1 MCKRHFTLA
10 LRHQPLQTLMP
21 SLSKTFS
28 FMRGNILVLSIS
40 GALGMFSRSMAF
52 PYTPLF
58 ILSLGGQPADIGLI
72 YALSPL
78 GGLFVFPIAGYLADH
93 TSRAKLIAFTG
104 YFASTAILLIVFAQ
118 SWHWIALAR
127 LIQGFAVLQNPAS
140 SAIIADSLPPESRGR
155 GMATM
160 MTLSGTLAIFA
171 PYVAG
176 LLLDHYGVNF
186 GVRILYATMAIS
198 YAIGATINLIFIKET
213 TEPQDT
219 TIKMSRISQ
228 NFKQAYFD
236 IPELL
241 RKFPR
246 TLKAIAVVVILGFV
260 ANGILSPYWV
270 VYAKNHIGLSN
281 AEWGFILFIEAAL
294 GNLIRIPA
302 GFLSDRHGRTPFI
315 FISLL
320 MCGIVIPLFLFSS
333 TLAHVIII
341 RCLIAIAMAFFS
353 PACGALLADTVPRNI
368 RGRTMAAIGR
378 GSVRLGAA
386 SGGTGGPGIGFLTIL
401 PLFFASLAGGYLYE
415 WHIASPF
422 AVVLGVSLLA
432 LIITAIFVRDP
443 KQAEI

>member
-1 MCKRHFTLA
+1 
-10 LRHQPLQTLMP
+10 
-21 SLSKTFS
+21 
-28 FMRGNILVLSIS
+28 MRGNILVLSIS

-58 ILSLGGQPADIGLI
+58 ILALGGQPAEIGII

-78 GGLFVFPIAGYLADH
+78 GGLLVFPIAGYLADH

-104 YFASTAILLIVFAQ
+104 YFTSTVILLIVFAK

-140 SAIIADSLPPESRGR
+140 SAIIADSLPPENRGR

-176 LLLDHYGVNF
+176 LLLDHYGVDT
-186 GVRILYATMAIS
+186 GVRILYATMALS
-198 YAIGATINLIFIKET
+198 YAVGATINLIFIKET
-213 TEPQDT
+213 NEPKEKDIQV
-219 TIKMSRISQ
+219 SRLSQ
-228 NFKQAYFD
+228 NFKQAYLD

-246 TLKAIAVVVILGFV
+246 TLKALAAIVILGFV

-294 GNLIRIPA
+294 GNVVRIPA

-315 FISLL
+315 FFSLL
-320 MCGIVIPLFLFSS
+320 LCGAVIPFFVFSN
-333 TLAHVIII
+333 TLAHVMAI
-341 RCLIAIAMAFFS
+341 RCVIAVAMAFFS
-353 PACGALLADTVPRNI
+353 PACGALLADTVPRDI

-386 SGGTGGPGIGFLTIL
+386 SGGTGGPGVGFLTII
-401 PLFFASLAGGYLYE
+401 PLALASIAGGYLYE

-422 AVVLGVSLLA
+422 VIVLLVSIIA
-432 LIITAIFVRDP
+432 LILTAFFVRDP